1 MRFKLHC
8 AKTKADRKKNPVDT
22 KRVLLHVVTCGK
34 EVTMIRR
41 FVQCKNTKE
50 RLDLMVS
57 SQEQEWAEGELDT
70 VMEIF
75 GLKVPEGA
83 SKTEKW
89 ALIMLSLTNK
99 EAADSEALDKKVFQ
113 DVAEKKSFSEEELNR
128 LSDLGA
134 YLKVCSENEVLR

>member
-1 MRFKLHC
+1 
-8 AKTKADRKKNPVDT
+8 
-22 KRVLLHVVTCGK
+22 
-34 EVTMIRR
+34 MIRK
-41 FVQCKNTKE
+41 FIQCKNTKE

-57 SQEQEWAEGELDT
+57 SKEQEWAEGELDT

-89 ALIMLSLTNK
+89 ALIMLALTNK
-99 EAADSEALDKKVFQ
+99 EAADEAALGQEKLFR
-113 DVAEKKSFSEEELNR
+113 DVEEERLYSEEELEN
-128 LSDLGA
+128 LSDLTA

>member
-1 MRFKLHC
+1 
-8 AKTKADRKKNPVDT
+8 
-22 KRVLLHVVTCGK
+22 
-34 EVTMIRR
+34 MIRR

-50 RLDLMVS
+50 RLDLMVAS
-57 SQEQEWAEGELDT
+57 NEKEWAEGELDT

-83 SKTEKW
+83 SKSEKW

-99 EAADSEALDKKVFQ
+99 EAADAVALEQKVFQ
-113 DVAEKKSFSEEELNR
+113 DVEEAKSYADECMED

-134 YLKVCSENEVLR
+134 YLKVCKENEVLR